1 VRTARVLVVHP
12 HRIVAEAV
20 ARRLD
25 ADPGIRTVDVAAGAP
40 SALAA
45 ANALGPDVAVVLI
58 GPHQRA
64 SLELTERLVERD
76 PPIRVVALLGVDDA
90 RLAITAVRAGASAVV
105 TSDRPAAELVDA
117 VHAVASD
124 RAWIARDLLQAVLA
138 ELRSSE
144 PPPNEYDERLA
155 RLTPREREVLDRLV
169 AGHDRA
175 TIARELLVSIG
186 TVRTHTRNVLAKL
199 DVHSSLEAVSVARRG
214 NYRDHRP

>member
-1 VRTARVLVVHP
+1 MRTARVLVVHP
-12 HRIVAEAV
+12 HRIVGEAI

-25 ADPGIRTVDVAAGAP
+25 DEAGIRTVEVTARAS
-40 SALAA
+40 SAIAA
-45 ANALGPDVAVVLI
+45 ANALGPDVAVVLV
-58 GPHQRA
+58 GPHQRVNID
-64 SLELTERLVERD
+64 LTQQLVERD
-76 PPIRVVALLGVDDA
+76 PPVRVVALLGLDDA
-90 RLAITAVRAGASAVV
+90 RLAIAAVRAGASAVV
-105 TSDRPAAELVDA
+105 TSDRPAAELIDA
-117 VHAVASD
+117 VHAVATG
-124 RAWIARDLLQAVLA
+124 RAWIARDLLHAVLA

-155 RLTPREREVLDRLV
+155 RLTPRERDVLDRLV

-214 NYRDHRP
+214 NHRDHRP